1 MMAVCIC
8 CRETLR
14 DVINMLRNTSNPQ
27 VEYIIRT
34 MKKWAKDNLVPVP

>member
-1 MMAVCIC
+1 MMAVCVC